1 MAKKGRDR
9 NGAGGAGMDR
19 FTYARLYRDDIPEPR
34 GKFRNL
40 FAERGMMPKP
50 KGANGGAGQKSDAP
64 KSE

>member
-1 MAKKGRDR
+1 MFGRGGNKDKER
-9 NGAGGAGMDR
+9 GAGRVR
-19 FTYARLYRDDIPEPR
+19 FGDIPSRIDLPEPR

-50 KGANGGAGQKSDAP
+50 KGANGGAERNPDAP